1 MKTFTRY
8 PSRLYLGLLLKI
20 IITTLWLLCIASAAW
35 AAPVLGQNPTPV
47 TVCGGVNVNFTVST
61 VTGTGTITMNW
72 QVSVNGS
79 TFTNLSNDATYSG
92 VTTPTLTISNV
103 SPALNERIYRL
114 AAIDGSNVTT
124 NSAGAMLIVHA
135 TAAILI
141 NSPHVNTLCEGRV
154 GEYSIANDPTLTY
167 TWQVSTDNGASWNT
181 VDPADGYVGS
191 TTNAIDYPP
200 ATMAMEGYIYRFKT
214 LRASTGCSYTS
225 FGVDTLHVKPFPVF
239 SNGLNA
245 NPLASVICPGGNTS
259 FTAPVS
265 ADPAYLALQWQIR
278 PNTSSGTWTDIVND
292 AVFSGGQT
300 NTLQITG
307 FAPTSGNSWGV
318 RLIASYPALQCQTNT
333 NQSSITVRTL
343 ASVAL
348 QPADVTVCANTDTAF
363 RVTGAGSA
371 TLTYQWQTDNG
382 TNGATWTNVTGGTAA
397 KLTLTGV
404 TMAMNGYKYRVI
416 IGNPCSPPSTS
427 DAKTL
432 TVRRSGTWLGAKDT
446 KWEEALNW
454 CGGVPNNTIDVL
466 VPNWPT
472 IMPNISDGTGTAFF
486 KSIEIE
492 STAKLTVSG
501 GTVNNMTG
509 PFSIVGTV
517 AYTAPSDQNVFPAN
531 HGSLEIN
538 GTGNKRLGSNV
549 DVSHN
554 LVLGGTAKLVTS
566 TNVLTMK
573 TGSTPFAASTF
584 TDAATSWVVTGN
596 GSTGAG
602 NTGLGGL
609 RIEQL
614 DASDGAVTFPVGP
627 TPAAYNPIQLT
638 NAGTVDNFTIAV
650 NDQTIPGNIYSAGVI
665 RTWLVGEATANGSSV
680 TLALRWQGS
689 EEQSMFQRAQTQ
701 IIRSNGVQLVEQSVA
716 APASGG
722 NPYFRAGGNF
732 STLTQFSV
740 ASILAVL
747 PMQLKSFNVQK
758 SGDASAALTWNID
771 AQFASKSFSV
781 QRSTDGARFSN
792 IGQVSSEAGKTAYN
806 YTDNTPGSGTVFYRL
821 QIMPVQGDMVYSPI
835 QSLQLLRASL
845 AQLRPSITAA
855 AATTVYLNIAQ
866 QSAVTVY
873 LTDITGRV
881 HWQQTTKL
889 NKGEHQLP
897 VFIGALSKGVYY
909 VHINDG
915 KGNTDVLTLVKQ

>member
-1 MKTFTRY
+1 MKTFTRN
-8 PSRLYLGLLLKI
+8 PSRLYLGLVLKI

-35 AAPVLGQNPTPV
+35 AAPILGQNPLPATACSGTNP
-47 TVCGGVNVNFTVST
+47 TFTVTT
-61 VTGTGTITMNW
+61 VTGSGTTTIKW
-72 QVSVNGS
+72 QVSVNGGS
-79 TFTNLSNDATYSG
+79 TYTDVANGATYSG
-92 VTTPTLTISNV
+92 ATSATLTVLNV
-103 SPALNERIYRL
+103 STALNGNLYRL
-114 AAIDGSNVTT
+114 VATDGTGTT
-124 NSAGAMLIVHA
+124 TSTGALLTVNASPVIPS
-135 TAAILI
+135 
-141 NSPHVNTLCEGRV
+141 SPHGNTVCEGNIT
-154 GEYSIANDPTLTY
+154 GFAIANDATLTY
-167 TWQVSTDNGASWNT
+167 QWQLSANNGTSWSDVN
-181 VDPADGYVGS
+181 PGDGYVGS
-191 TTNAIDYPP
+191 TTNDIDYPA
-200 ATMAMEGYIYRFKT
+200 ATLAMDGYLYRFT
-214 LRASTGCSYTS
+214 VIRTATGCSFTS
-225 FGVDTLHVKPFPVF
+225 IAVDTLHVKAKPSFTNPNVTPV
-239 SNGLNA
+239 S
-245 NPLASVICPGGNTS
+245 STICPGGNTS
-259 FTAPVS
+259 FKDS
-265 ADPAYLALQWQIR
+265 ANGELSLMAYQWQIR
-278 PNTSSGTWTDIVND
+278 PSSVASWTDIAND
-292 AVFSGGQT
+292 PVYSGAT
-300 NTLQITG
+300 THTLNLTG
-307 FAPTSGNSWGV
+307 FTPFSGNSYFV
-318 RLIASYPALQCQTNT
+318 RLVASYPTLQCATST
-333 NQSSITVRTL
+333 NQGVLTVRTL

-348 QPADVTVCANTDTAF
+348 QPVDVTVCANTDTAF
-363 RVTGAGSA
+363 KVTGAGSA

-382 TNGATWTNVTGGTAA
+382 TNGTTWTNVSGGTLAR
-397 KLTLTGV
+397 LPLTGV

-427 DAKTL
+427 DPKTL

-472 IMPNISDGTGTAFF
+472 LMPNISDGTGTAFF

-517 AYTAPSDQNVFPAN
+517 AYTAPRDQNVFPAN

-538 GTGNKRLGSNV
+538 GTGNKLLGSNV
-549 DVSHN
+549 DVSKN

-566 TNVLTMK
+566 NNILTMK
-573 TGSTPFAASTF
+573 TGSTPFTASTF

-609 RIEQL
+609 RIEQM

-627 TPAAYNPIQLT
+627 TPASYNPIQLT

-881 HWQQTTKL
+881 HWQQTAKL